1 MGECLGIRT
10 PNLDTGT
17 NPDGIRL
24 LFPLVPVCGL
34 PQVDG
39 AESARTTALL
49 LYGHLPPRSED
60 FATPEGFAGV
70 SMMTDLASKT
80 TPL

>member
-1 MGECLGIRT
+1 MVSGCYSPWFLCVVYRRSTGPSLLGRPRRWGST
-10 PNLDTGT
+10 AVERYF
-17 NPDGIRL
+17 DGQ
-24 LFPLVPVCGL
+24 G
-34 PQVDG
+34 
-39 AESARTTALL
+39 ALL